1 MKNSKQFVT
10 TFTKSLKIIAVLFL
24 PLLFLV
30 SVSENVSGKSLTY
43 GTETSVLANT
53 ISGTVYNEQ
62 RQPVADIY
70 VELQDEFYRSV
81 GRVKTNGGGRY
92 TFTGMSEGR
101 YTIKVIGSQFGYET
115 ATVEVEVVNFSNR
128 TSSTGAR
135 LSSSDYVQ
143 QDIYLQAHKNSSD
156 IEQINGVIFAQEVP
170 KNAQVAYEKAVSLLD
185 QKNQTD
191 SLIKQKNQ
199 TEGVKFLEESV
210 TDFPTY
216 YMALNRLGYEYLKQE
231 NFAKANDYLAKA
243 ADVNPSEPTVY
254 LLSYSLF
261 LGKDYDLA
269 IEVAKRSVGLYNS
282 SSRIHT
288 VLGSSYR
295 ITKKY
300 NKAEEALKKAES
312 LDKNYPEAYWQ
323 LALLYGNNMKKYTE
337 AANQLET
344 FLKLQPNSKDTVQI
358 KKLIQQFRE
367 KEKNK

>member
-10 TFTKSLKIIAVLFL
+10 TFTKSLKIFVVLFL
-24 PLLFLV
+24 PLFFLV
-30 SVSENVSGKSLTY
+30 SVSEDVNGKSLIY
-43 GTETSVLANT
+43 GTETSILANT

-70 VELQDEFYRSV
+70 VELQDEFYRSI

-92 TFTGMSEGR
+92 TFSGMREGR
-101 YTIKVIGSQFGYET
+101 YTIKVIGSQFGYGT

-135 LSSSDYVQ
+135 LSSSEYVQ
-143 QDIYLQAHKNSSD
+143 QDIYLQARKNSSD
-156 IEQINGVIFAQEVP
+156 IEQINGVIFAQEIP
-170 KNAQVAYEKAVSLLD
+170 KNAQITYEKAVSLLERR
-185 QKNQTD
+185 
-191 SLIKQKNQ
+191 NQ
-199 TEGVKFLEESV
+199 TEDVKLEGVKLLEESV
-210 TDFPTY
+210 TAFPTY

-261 LGKDYDLA
+261 LGKNYDLA
-269 IEVAKRSVGLYNS
+269 IEVAKKSMGLYNS

-300 NKAEEALKKAES
+300 NEAEEALKKAES
-312 LDKNYPEAYWQ
+312 LDKNYSEAYWQ